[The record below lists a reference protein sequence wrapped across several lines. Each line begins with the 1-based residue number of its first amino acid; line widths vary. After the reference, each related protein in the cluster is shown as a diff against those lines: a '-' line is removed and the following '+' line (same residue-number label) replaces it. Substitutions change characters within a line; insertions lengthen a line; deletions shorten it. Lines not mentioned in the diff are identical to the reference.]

1 MQIRKIILSETN
13 KWRKIIARYPGEC
26 VICQEEIMVGEHIEN
41 NSDQRINRHQK
52 CAKEL
57 HELVNLKEKIIEL
70 FILGDNQEATSL
82 YGKMAEIEADKI
94 IKNYESQNKEITI
107 ERNHEKYKEFE
118 NKLKNDAELKNAA
131 NDLSYVEF
139 VEIFRKKYLNYAKAI
154 LGDNFH
160 ALMVSKNKGIELRK
174 EFDDKITHKFYSDW
188 TEKKLQQKSINKDTP
203 SENMRNLTNT
213 INECNNYIYW
223 IDRYHDKKSMEILFS
238 NFNQSKIK
246 DIKIISSGF
255 VGNTIDHDLHD
266 YIVNISKEFLEK
278 NISICF
284 KIITDLDIHNDTH
297 NRYILSSNLGYD
309 VPSFDAIQKGQNSTI
324 NPLESKI
331 LAHKTSQFLDY
342 WGKQQVVDLVKDW
355 KKINEFL
362 EKTGKAKSYRRNC
375 KKCGSVTTVKPKFR
389 NENGLCGN
397 CYRSTQR

>member
-1 MQIRKIILSETN
+1 MPENNT
-13 KWRKIIARYPGEC
+13 WRKIIARYPGVC
-26 VICQEEIMVGEHIEN
+26 VICNGEIIVGQNIEN
-41 NSDQRINRHQK
+41 NSEQRINRHQK
-52 CAKEL
+52 CVKEL
-57 HELVNLKEKIIEL
+57 HEIDNLKEKIIKL
-70 FILGDNQEATSL
+70 FILGDNQKATEL
-82 YGKMAEIEADKI
+82 YGEMAEIEANKI
-94 IKNYESQNKEITI
+94 IKNHELDDKEITI
-107 ERNHEKYKEFE
+107 EKNDDKNKEFE
-118 NKLKNDAELKNAA
+118 NKLKNDNDLKNAA
-131 NDLSYVEF
+131 NDLTYPKF

-160 ALMVSKNKGIELRK
+160 AVMIAKNKGIELRK

-213 INECNNYIYW
+213 IDECNNYIYW

-266 YIVNISKEFLEK
+266 YIVNISKEFLKK

-284 KIITDLDIHNDTH
+284 KIITNLAIHKDTH

-309 VPSFDAIQKGQNSTI
+309 VPSFDTIQKGQSAII

-331 LAHKTSQFLDY
+331 LKHKTSQFLDY
-342 WGKQQVVDLVKDW
+342 WEKQQVVDLVKDW
-355 KKINEFL
+355 GKISEFL
-362 EKTGKAKSYRRNC
+362 EKNGKAKSYRREC
-375 KKCGSVTTVKPKFR
+375 QKCRSLFDSKPQFR
-389 NENGLCGN
+389 DNPICSECLRNTK
-397 CYRSTQR
+397 R